1 MHDKVIKDD
10 KFGLLPLR
18 MAIMTVGAGRCLI
31 YLVMLLVTTPSWA
44 YKEGRLLGQSTSGQT
59 VVFNLGHLDGL
70 VEGDYAVIV
79 KEIRSLDFK
88 DLRLVPVA
96 KARNIKVNSTHSIWI
111 LYKIFDPELLV
122 KADPYLVLMESQMLL
137 GRRDP
142 RFGRISVVTDKNKTS
157 LQIKQ
162 TLSEDKDRL
171 SKLKTQYPEIET
183 LHEKDLRSDADGEL
197 IDVESW
203 KKVNND
209 RYRTALY
216 KGPHQED
223 FRRQLKLATF
233 EKLVT
238 AYLKKVND
246 PDFNYETFYI
256 DQMRDSFSNEFR
268 QKTNFQTE
276 YESFLSRQ
284 AQKAVE
290 DAKLFRSLL
299 EKGEAWSEDF
309 SDDELRAILNQV
321 SVLQERDRKILV
333 MTEPKRFTL
342 YFAAGLNL
350 TDAQTNKDS
359 YRRRNSYSTE
369 VDFEGIPLIKHE
381 RLERFTLNAS
391 FRINKTALETAQYNS
406 NMDELSFATGLNWYP
421 VYSPYAVE
429 APAIFM
435 GIYLRSGTAT
445 LNSPTLN
452 QNAHYTVYS
461 LPGVRAGLKFNF
473 KNNVGLRMALSME
486 KLKLDQYKKSDLNS
500 ILPDQVNLV
509 EGKMSLA
516 LAYLF

>member
-1 MHDKVIKDD
+1 
-10 KFGLLPLR
+10 
-18 MAIMTVGAGRCLI
+18 
-31 YLVMLLVTTPSWA
+31 
-44 YKEGRLLGQSTSGQT
+44 
-59 VVFNLGHLDGL
+59 
-70 VEGDYAVIV
+70 
-79 KEIRSLDFK
+79 
-88 DLRLVPVA
+88 
-96 KARNIKVNSTHSIWI
+96 
-111 LYKIFDPELLV
+111 
-122 KADPYLVLMESQMLL
+122 
-137 GRRDP
+137 
-142 RFGRISVVTDKNKTS
+142 
-157 LQIKQ
+157 
-162 TLSEDKDRL
+162 
-171 SKLKTQYPEIET
+171 
-183 LHEKDLRSDADGEL
+183 
-197 IDVESW
+197 
-203 KKVNND
+203 
-209 RYRTALY
+209 
-216 KGPHQED
+216 
-223 FRRQLKLATF
+223 
-233 EKLVT
+233 
-238 AYLKKVND
+238 
-246 PDFNYETFYI
+246 
-256 DQMRDSFSNEFR
+256 MRDSFSNEFR